1 MKNKI
6 FNSFDE
12 AVAGLPDGSTVMF
25 PGFGG
30 VGLPRNLIA
39 ALHRQG
45 AKNLTGVSNNAGAGA
60 VPMQS

>member
-6 FNSFDE
+6 YDSYDA
-12 AVAGLPDGSTVMF
+12 AVADIPDGCTIMF

-30 VGLPRNLIA
+30 VGSPENLIQ

-45 AKNLTGVSNNAGAGA
+45 AK
-60 VPMQS
+60 